1 MKIKGFLTGTEWG
14 LLALTALFLG
24 LMVFIFYEGQR
35 AEVSGYVITTEKGE
49 AALPV
54 SSDTDPGTDP
64 NGVFP
69 VNINTATP
77 EELQALTGVGPVL
90 AERIVAYRAEHGPF
104 AAPEDLRA
112 VSGIGES
119 TLEGFRGEITFGEE
133 AGS

>member
-90 AERIVAYRAEHGPF
+90 AERIVDYRTEHGPF
-104 AAPEDLRA
+104 GAVEDLME
-112 VSGIGES
+112 VSGIGEKKLAE
-119 TLEGFRGEITFGEE
+119 LEGRITTD
-133 AGS
+133 